1 MAHYSIK
8 LFWLGGEFTAGLIFL
23 EKSQN
28 CYSHYSDSLETY
40 SQKDAKM
47 RQMDTP
53 VTACNGIPV
62 FVFIMCGGFHIY
74 HNVCFWCVDDN
85 KVSDNYYD
93 IGGKCQGRI
102 FLKPICGS

>member
-1 MAHYSIK
+1 MSCSDRDCGSLQYKTVLARRGIHSCSD
-8 LFWLGGEFTAGLIFL
+8 FL

-85 KVSDNYYD
+85 K
-93 IGGKCQGRI
+93 GFR
-102 FLKPICGS
+102 